1 MRLDMNCIPCNI
13 NQAIR
18 ISELLDLAP
27 GVREDMMREILAHLG
42 GSDYGLSNPEIFDG
56 TWEIITRH
64 AGNPDPYRETM
75 SLYNR
80 ELLALL
86 PAIDTHVDA
95 AADPF
100 QAALKAAIAGN
111 LVDFAVH
118 HRFSPEE
125 LMRKIETLE
134 HTPFGI
140 DHAERLRTRLTTAR
154 SLVYLGDNCGEIA
167 LDKLF
172 IRRLT
177 GWFPKLKVW
186 FVVRG
191 QAALNDVT
199 LIDAGEV
206 GMEEVAT
213 VMSNSDRTPGTV
225 LSRVS
230 PAVRQAFDTADVVI
244 AKGQGNFESLID
256 NGRPGVFH
264 LFMVK
269 CEPIARLL
277 GMKAHAV
284 MCLENDGNLFA
295 ATSGV

>member
-18 ISELLDLAP
+18 IADLLDLAP
-27 GVREDMMREILAHLG
+27 DTREAMMRELLAHLG
-42 GSDYGLSNPEIFDG
+42 GSDYGLSNPEIFGG

-64 AGNPDPYRETM
+64 AGNPDPYRDTM

-80 ELLALL
+80 DLLALL
-86 PAIDTHVDA
+86 PAVDTLINN

-100 QAALKAAIAGN
+100 LTALKAAIAGN

-118 HRFSPEE
+118 HRFTSDD
-125 LMRKIETLE
+125 LLRKIEAIE

-140 DHAERLRTRLTTAR
+140 DHSERLRTCLATAR
-154 SLVYLGDNCGEIA
+154 SLTYLGDNCGEIA

-177 GWFPKLKVW
+177 AWHPELSVRFI
-186 FVVRG
+186 VRG
-191 QAALNDVT
+191 QAVLNDVT
-199 LIDAGEV
+199 MTDAAEV
-206 GMEEVAT
+206 GMAEVAT
-213 VMSNSDRTPGTV
+213 VLPSGDRTPGTV
-225 LSRVS
+225 ISRVS
-230 PAVRQAFDTADVVI
+230 PEVRQAFDTADVVI
-244 AKGQGNFESLID
+244 AKGQGNFESLFD

-277 GMKAHAV
+277 GMRTHAI
-284 MCLENDGNLFA
+284 MCLENDGQR
-295 ATSGV
+295 

>member
-18 ISELLDLAP
+18 IADLLDLAP
-27 GVREDMMREILAHLG
+27 DVRETMMREILAHLG
-42 GSDYGLSNPEIFDG
+42 GSDYGLSNPEIFGG
-56 TWEIITRH
+56 TWAIITRH
-64 AGNPDPYRETM
+64 AGNPDPYRDTM
-75 SLYNR
+75 SRYNR

-86 PAIDTHVDA
+86 PAVDALVDA

-100 QAALKAAIAGN
+100 QTALKAAIAGN

-118 HRFSPEE
+118 HRFSSDE
-125 LMRKIETLE
+125 LMRKLEAIE

-140 DHAERLRTRLTTAR
+140 DHSERLRDRLATAR

-177 GWFPKLKVW
+177 AWHPALHVRFI
-186 FVVRG
+186 VRG
-191 QAALNDVT
+191 QAVLNDVT
-199 LIDAGEV
+199 QADAAEV
-206 GMEEVAT
+206 GMAEVAT
-213 VMSNSDRTPGTV
+213 VLSSGDRTPGTV

-230 PAVRQAFDTADVVI
+230 PAVRHAFDTADVVI
-244 AKGQGNFESLID
+244 AKGQGNFESLFED
-256 NGRPGVFH
+256 SRPGLFH

-269 CEPIARLL
+269 CDPIARLL
-277 GMKAHAV
+277 DMKPHAV
-284 MCLENDGNLFA
+284 MCLENDGR
-295 ATSGV
+295 T